1 MTAPRYRPRY
11 SARYGLRY
19 SDSYTDKYKYRYNAR
34 YGFPQSLW
42 RWITDPEPSAVNQP
56 PTCSCT
62 AGSAERRCT
71 RCGSNS
77 APTDGRMQVAGSRV
91 VLTSRGCI
99 CTCDSA

>member
-19 SDSYTDKYKYRYNAR
+19 SDRYSDSYTDRYMYRYNAR
-34 YGFPQSLW
+34 YSFPQSLW
-42 RWITDPEPSAVNQP
+42 RWITAPEPSAVNHP

-62 AGSAERRCT
+62 AGSAELRRT

-77 APTDGRMQVAGSRV
+77 APTDGRMQVAGSRD
-91 VLTSRGCI
+91 VL
-99 CTCDSA
+99 D